1 MNKQYFRLKIE
12 SDPTKIK
19 VGSYY
24 ECYPFL
30 SLVLKNDIEIK
41 ELSFLVLDSGSRFNI
56 IGKVYRQSYFHDGLE
71 ARYRVYTIKKKAT
84 QQQS

>member
-24 ECYPFL
+24 EFYPFVT
-30 SLVLKNDIEIK
+30 LVLRNDTENK
-41 ELSFLVLDSGSRFNI
+41 ELSVIVLDSGSKINI
-56 IGKVYRQSYFHDGLE
+56 IGKVYKVSYLSDGLDV
-71 ARYRVYTIKKKAT
+71 RYRIYTIKKKAV
-84 QQQS
+84 QQS